1 MTPASV
7 RDYIATLRPRYAVAS
22 RALKHQILDE
32 LCATAHYTR
41 KGAIRA
47 LTHPPAAPATD
58 RRGRPPLY
66 PPTVH
71 IALATVWEAAGY
83 PWSHRLKA
91 LLPLWLPWASQRF
104 TCAPDTIRRLQ
115 AMSPR
120 TMDRVLHDRRQALQ
134 RRLYG
139 RTKPGTLLK
148 HHIPLKIDRWQ
159 VTVPGFVEIDLVTHG
174 GPMSEGDCL
183 HSLNLT
189 DIHTTWVETRAVLGK
204 TQRAIC
210 AALEEMRQALPFPL
224 RGIDS
229 DNGSEFINDQLWR
242 YCRAHDI
249 QFTRGRPYQKDDNA
263 HIEQKN
269 WTHVRKLLGWDRYA
283 SPEALDAV
291 NALYRQELR
300 LMMNLCQPAVKLQRR
315 VRVGSRVRRLYDA
328 PQTPLD
334 RAVASEGIDRQ
345 RLVALQTLR
354 QRLDPFALAET
365 IDRKLTQIHRLAIS
379 GLSQIP
385 LTTPARKPFRIRS
398 VWAQTG
404 GAYATTLR

>member
-1 MTPASV
+1 
-7 RDYIATLRPRYAVAS
+7 
-22 RALKHQILDE
+22 LKHQILDE

-47 LTHPPAAPATD
+47 LTHPPAAPSAD

-66 PPTVH
+66 PPAVH
-71 IALATVWEAAGY
+71 IALAAVWEAAGY

-120 TMDRVLHDRRQALQ
+120 TMDRVLHDRRHALQ

-159 VTVPGFVEIDLVTHG
+159 VTIPGFVEIDLVTHG

-210 AALEEMRQALPFPL
+210 AALEEMRQALPFPP

-242 YCRAHDI
+242 YCREHDI
-249 QFTRGRPYQKDDNA
+249 QFTRGRPYKKDDNA

-269 WTHVRKLLGWDRYA
+269 WTHVRKLLGWERYA
-283 SPEALDAV
+283 TPEAREAV
-291 NALYRQELR
+291 NSLYRDELR
-300 LMMNLCQPAVKLQRR
+300 LMMNLFQPAVKLQRR
-315 VRVGSRVRRLYDA
+315 VRVGSRIRRLYDA

-334 RAVASEGIDRQ
+334 RALASAGIDRQ
-345 RLVALQTLR
+345 RLAALQTLR
-354 QRLDPFALAET
+354 QRLDPFALAEA
-365 IDRKLTQIHRLAIS
+365 IDRKLTQIHRLARS
-379 GLSQIP
+379 GPSQIP
-385 LTTPARKPFRIRS
+385 LVRPAPKPFRIRS

>member
-1 MTPASV
+1 M
-7 RDYIATLRPRYAVAS
+7 
-22 RALKHQILDE
+22 
-32 LCATAHYTR
+32 
-41 KGAIRA
+41 
-47 LTHPPAAPATD
+47 
-58 RRGRPPLY
+58 
-66 PPTVH
+66 PT
-71 IALATVWEAAGY
+71 
-83 PWSHRLKA
+83 
-91 LLPLWLPWASQRF
+91 
-104 TCAPDTIRRLQ
+104 
-115 AMSPR
+115 
-120 TMDRVLHDRRQALQ
+120 
-134 RRLYG
+134 
-139 RTKPGTLLK
+139 
-148 HHIPLKIDRWQ
+148 
-159 VTVPGFVEIDLVTHG
+159 
-174 GPMSEGDCL
+174 
-183 HSLNLT
+183 
-189 DIHTTWVETRAVLGK
+189 
-204 TQRAIC
+204 
-210 AALEEMRQALPFPL
+210 
-224 RGIDS
+224 
-229 DNGSEFINDQLWR
+229 
-242 YCRAHDI
+242 
-249 QFTRGRPYQKDDNA
+249 
-263 HIEQKN
+263 IEQKN

-300 LMMNLCQPAVKLQRR
+300 LMMNLFPPAVKLQRR

>member
-7 RDYIATLRPRYAVAS
+7 RDYVATLRSRYAVAS

-32 LCATAHYTR
+32 LCATAGYTR

-47 LTHPPAAPATD
+47 LNHSPVPAFQD
-58 RRGRPPLY
+58 RRGRPVVY
-66 PPTVH
+66 PPAVR
-71 IALATVWEAAGY
+71 IALTHLWEAAGY

-91 LLPLWLPWASQRF
+91 MLPLWLPRAVQRF
-104 TCAPDTIRRLQ
+104 SLGPPSVRLLR

-120 TMDRVLHDRRQALQ
+120 TMDRVLHARRASLQ

-139 RTKPGTLLK
+139 RTKPGALLK
-148 HHIPLKIDRWQ
+148 HHIPLRTDRWD
-159 VTVPGFVEIDLVTHG
+159 VTTPGFTEIDLVSHA
-174 GPMSEGDCL
+174 GPLGDADAL
-183 HSLNLT
+183 FSLNLT
-189 DIHTTWVETRAVLGK
+189 DIHTTWVETRAVQGK

-242 YCRAHDI
+242 YCRQHHI
-249 QFTRGRPYQKDDNA
+249 QFTRGRPYKKDDNA

-269 WTHVRKLLGWDRYA
+269 WTHVRKLLGWERYA
-283 SPEALDAV
+283 SAEALEAI
-291 NALYRQELR
+291 NRLYREDLR
-300 LMMNLCQPAVKLQRR
+300 LMMNLFQPSVKLQRR

-334 RAVASEGIDRQ
+334 RVAASDGTDPTQ
-345 RLVALQTLR
+345 LQVLQTLR
-354 QRLDPFALAET
+354 QRLDPFALAEQ
-365 IDRKLTQIHRLAIS
+365 IDRRLTLIYRLV
-379 GLSQIP
+379 
-385 LTTPARKPFRIRS
+385 ARGPSEPMSPRYVGRPFRIRS
-398 VWAQTG
+398 VWAQRG
-404 GAYATTLR
+404 EAYATPPR

>member
-1 MTPASV
+1 M
-7 RDYIATLRPRYAVAS
+7 
-22 RALKHQILDE
+22 
-32 LCATAHYTR
+32 
-41 KGAIRA
+41 
-47 LTHPPAAPATD
+47 
-58 RRGRPPLY
+58 
-66 PPTVH
+66 
-71 IALATVWEAAGY
+71 
-83 PWSHRLKA
+83 
-91 LLPLWLPWASQRF
+91 
-104 TCAPDTIRRLQ
+104 
-115 AMSPR
+115 
-120 TMDRVLHDRRQALQ
+120 
-134 RRLYG
+134 
-139 RTKPGTLLK
+139 
-148 HHIPLKIDRWQ
+148 
-159 VTVPGFVEIDLVTHG
+159 
-174 GPMSEGDCL
+174 
-183 HSLNLT
+183 
-189 DIHTTWVETRAVLGK
+189 LGK

-249 QFTRGRPYQKDDNA
+249 QFTRGRPYKKDDNA
-263 HIEQKN
+263 HIEQKH

-283 SPEALDAV
+283 SPEARDAV

>member
-47 LTHPPAAPATD
+47 LTHPRAAPSAH

-66 PPTVH
+66 PPAVRT
-71 IALATVWEAAGY
+71 ALAAVWEAAGY

-104 TCAPDTIRRLQ
+104 TCAPDTIRRLH

-134 RRLYG
+134 RHLYG

-159 VTVPGFVEIDLVTHG
+159 VTVPGFVEIDLVSHG

-242 YCRAHDI
+242 YCRQHDI
-249 QFTRGRPYQKDDNA
+249 QFTRGRPYKKDDNA

-283 SPEALDAV
+283 SPEALSAV
-291 NALYRQELR
+291 NALYRQDLR
-300 LMMNLCQPAVKLQRR
+300 LMMNLFQPAVKLQRR

-334 RAVASEGIDRQ
+334 RALASEGIDRQ
-345 RLVALQTLR
+345 RLAALQTLR
-354 QRLDPFALAET
+354 KRLDPFALAET
-365 IDRKLTQIHRLAIS
+365 IDRKLTQIHRLAVS

-385 LTTPARKPFRIRS
+385 LTTPVRKPFRIRS

>member
-1 MTPASV
+1 
-7 RDYIATLRPRYAVAS
+7 
-22 RALKHQILDE
+22 
-32 LCATAHYTR
+32 
-41 KGAIRA
+41 
-47 LTHPPAAPATD
+47 
-58 RRGRPPLY
+58 
-66 PPTVH
+66 
-71 IALATVWEAAGY
+71 
-83 PWSHRLKA
+83 
-91 LLPLWLPWASQRF
+91 
-104 TCAPDTIRRLQ
+104 
-115 AMSPR
+115 
-120 TMDRVLHDRRQALQ
+120 MDRVLHDRRQALQ
-134 RRLYG
+134 RHLYG

-189 DIHTTWVETRAVLGK
+189 DILTTWVETRAVLGK

-300 LMMNLCQPAVKLQRR
+300 LMMNLFQPAVKLQRR

-334 RAVASEGIDRQ
+334 RALASEGIDRQ
-345 RLVALQTLR
+345 RLAALQILR
-354 QRLDPFALAET
+354 KRLDPFALAET